1 MLKKFLALFNKC
13 LRKHTIN
20 QSLVNEWDVVDP
32 WDDYN
37 PDSNKMF

>member
-13 LRKHTIN
+13 LREHTVN
-20 QSLVNEWDVVDP
+20 KSLVDE